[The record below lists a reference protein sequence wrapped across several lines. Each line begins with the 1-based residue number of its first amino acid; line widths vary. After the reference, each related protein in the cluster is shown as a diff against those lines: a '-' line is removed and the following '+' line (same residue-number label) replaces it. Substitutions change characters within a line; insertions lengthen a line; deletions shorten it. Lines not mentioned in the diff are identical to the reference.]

1 MRQSPPRGPFEVS
14 APQSPLQSPHGPSGL
29 AFETET
35 LSVALVVLNHNY
47 ARFLA
52 DAIDSAL
59 AQSVPYEQVLVVDDG
74 STDDSRQVLERYR
87 GRVELLFKDNGG
99 QLSAARAAL
108 THVRCTYVHY
118 LDADDYLVPQARA
131 LIGQHMHGEP
141 VKLQFRMRCVNQGNS
156 LQSVIPAYPRT
167 YDNAAMLR
175 DHRLLGM
182 SICPPTS
189 ANVFR
194 SDILR
199 ALPLQRLDPWDYID
213 GTPNLAMPYC
223 GEVKTVDQVIVSYRL
238 HKSNVSQHQDPT
250 KERLGEEVNR
260 LRRRWRELP
269 HIVARAAGPK
279 PGRALLELEARHMI
293 GAIEG
298 RHDLGLA
305 FSYIHT
311 LMRSGMPTRKK
322 ALLVLWSLGL
332 TCAPSRFA
340 EPLIRARRS
349 AVNRGQFTRKLVSF
363 WLGNRGA
370 EAASAQ

>member
-1 MRQSPPRGPFEVS
+1 
-14 APQSPLQSPHGPSGL
+14 
-29 AFETET
+29 
-35 LSVALVVLNHNY
+35 VALVVLNHNY

-59 AQSVPYEQVLVVDDG
+59 TQSVAYEQVLVVDDG
-74 STDDSRQVLERYR
+74 STDDSRRLLEGYR
-87 GRVELLFKDNGG
+87 GCVELLFKTNGG

-108 THVRCTYVHY
+108 TRVRCTYVHY
-118 LDADDYLVPQARA
+118 LDADDYLMPHARE

-141 VKLQFRMRCVNQGNS
+141 VKLQFRMRCVNRSSS
-156 LQSVIPAYPRT
+156 LQSVIPAYPRA

-194 SDILR
+194 SDVLR

-223 GEVKTVDQVIVSYRL
+223 GEVKTIDQVIVSYRL
-238 HKSNVSQHQDPT
+238 HENNVSQHQAPT

-269 HIVARAAGPK
+269 RIVERASGPE

-293 GAIEG
+293 AAIEG

-305 FSYIHT
+305 LSYIQT
-311 LMRSGMPTRKK
+311 LTRSGMPARKK
-322 ALLVLWSLGL
+322 ALLALWTMGL
-332 TCAPSRFA
+332 ALAPSRFA
-340 EPLIRARRS
+340 EPLVRARRS
-349 AVNRGQFTRKLVSF
+349 AVNRGQLTRKLVSF
-363 WLGNRGA
+363 WLGNRGV
-370 EAASAQ
+370 EATGA